1 MHRVGGN
8 IPSTVPATAT
18 SAEENVQIGMAD
30 QETASESSEA
40 DSSEC
45 DTTGDE
51 DGWESG
57 ESSTSLMANEHPFTH
72 SSSQTQTNTQHRA
85 SLNETAKGSLSHGD
99 EG

>member
-8 IPSTVPATAT
+8 IPSTVPGTMT
-18 SAEENVQIGMAD
+18 REGESVQIRMGG
-30 QETASESSEA
+30 QETPSESSDG

-57 ESSTSLMANEHPFTH
+57 ESSTSLMANHHSLTH
-72 SSSQTQTNTQHRA
+72 SSSQTQTNTHHRA
-85 SLNETAKGSLSHGD
+85 SLKETAKGDKGFTWR
-99 EG
+99 